1 MAFVTQH
8 AAERY
13 VERVNPELTVEQAKA
28 AMMASARAIDT
39 AAAFGASCVRLGN
52 GARLMLQGDVV
63 VTIKTPIGWVPQ
75 SRAMLKRFKR
85 NKEK

>member
-1 MAFVTQH
+1 MAWVTQH

-13 VERVNPELTVEQAKA
+13 VERVDPALTIGQAKA
-28 AMMASARAIDT
+28 QIMKSAKVIDT
-39 AAAFGASCVRLGN
+39 AAAFGASCVVLGN

-63 VTIKTPIGWVPQ
+63 ATIKVPIGWAPR

-85 NKEK
+85 